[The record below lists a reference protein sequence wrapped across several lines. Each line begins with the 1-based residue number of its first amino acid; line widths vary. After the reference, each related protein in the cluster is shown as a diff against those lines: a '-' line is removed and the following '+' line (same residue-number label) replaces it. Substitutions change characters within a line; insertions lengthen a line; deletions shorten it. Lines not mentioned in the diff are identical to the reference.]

1 MVKSKRP
8 SQALPPGLHCSSC
21 PTRTQ
26 AEWAVLTDE
35 EMLLVEQS
43 KITHYHLRGELLY
56 AQNQPTAAI
65 QCIGSGMIAVIKG
78 EEQGS
83 NIFVRLAHAGE
94 TLGYQNLLNGA
105 ICSNSAK
112 ALSPCT
118 VCHIGTEVLERLFQ
132 LQPALEKK
140 FQAHMAE
147 DLDAMEVSILQ
158 LASLPVR
165 SRLARLLVAL
175 VERYATSWETGVRI
189 MTPPMTR
196 RDMSE
201 LLCTRPE
208 TLTRTMQAMESEG
221 VLQNQGHAITINRLD
236 SLRSEAN
243 PS

>member
-1 MVKSKRP
+1 MRV
-8 SQALPPGLHCSSC
+8 
-21 PTRTQ
+21 
-26 AEWAVLTDE
+26 
-35 EMLLVEQS
+35 VEQS
-43 KITHYHLRGELLY
+43 KITHQHLRGELLY
-56 AQNQPTAAI
+56 AQNQPAAAI
-65 QCIGSGMIAVIKG
+65 QCIASGTVAITKG
-78 EEQGS
+78 EEQGG

-94 TLGYQNLLNGA
+94 TLGYQNLLNGGVCA
-105 ICSNSAK
+105 NSAK
-112 ALSPCT
+112 ALSPST
-118 VCHIGTEVLERLFQ
+118 VCHIGTEVLERMFQ
-132 LQPALEKK
+132 QHPALEKK

-147 DLDAMEVSILQ
+147 DLNAMETSMLH

-175 VERYATSWETGVRI
+175 LERYATRGEAGTTI

-221 VLQNQGHAITINRLD
+221 MFQHQGHAITITRLD
-236 SLRSEAN
+236 SLRSEAH